1 MNVGGLNG
9 ADTTSGLHSFRGRS
23 LIEVVRT
30 GGLRPE

>member
-1 MNVGGLNG
+1 MNVGGLNR
-9 ADTTSGLHSFRGRS
+9 ADTTSGLHSCRGRS